1 MLRLIQTSFL
11 SSKNVYFMSFFKLL
25 TGVLIAIDPRH
36 YFNAVSFIYQV
47 TKANVTLMRKLII
60 NGADKHPG
68 ANFVEQKKDGVK
80 K

>member
-1 MLRLIQTSFL
+1 MLL
-11 SSKNVYFMSFFKLL
+11 SC
-25 TGVLIAIDPRH
+25 VLITFDQQNDCKAI
-36 YFNAVSFIYQV
+36 SFVYQV
-47 TKANVTLMRKLII
+47 TKANVALMRKLII